1 MLSRREQYMSQIKFF
16 ALGGLGENGKNLYC
30 VEIDKKIIILDAGLK
45 HPSGD
50 LLGVDAIIPDISY
63 LESRKDDIVGVFISH
78 AHDKNIGALPMII
91 SALNP
96 SIYGT
101 NFAIAVLTDLLK
113 ENKMEP
119 DLNRLHIVDIAKPI
133 IFPDF
138 KIVYYSTTH
147 SVPESAGIGIITLDG
162 VIVYATDFTFDQNVG
177 NFYSTEFDK
186 LVSFQ
191 QLGVLALLCESSGA
205 LSIGHSTSDYNL
217 IYAIR
222 NTFSKAEGRIIVAMY
237 STEIAHI
244 QRIINEALKLN
255 KRISIIGRRAQRLVD
270 IGETMGYIQI
280 PPDKLVNLKYMD
292 ENNNNEL
299 NDVVFL
305 VTGERHEPFFMLQR
319 MCKGYDRL
327 LKLNFQDT
335 VLMMCLPVVGT
346 EKIAAKTYDA
356 LYRLE
361 ARVVKLDKKILPPY
375 HASMEDLKLMYSL
388 VKPKYLIPI
397 NGEYR
402 NQLAQHDLAIDYGF
416 TEDRIVVIDNGE
428 VVTFENGELA
438 MKHDTVMNG
447 SIMVDGNF
455 DSDINDTVLK
465 ERELLSE
472 DGFLLII
479 ANIDARE
486 RVMFNKPEIVSRGF
500 MYMRDNEE
508 VINRIEEIYANITKK
523 QFANRYID
531 WRIYKDS
538 IRDEVQRYLYKETH
552 RKPVVIPVIIDTQS
566 DKICK
571 VI

>member
-1 MLSRREQYMSQIKFF
+1 MSQIKFY

-30 VEIDKKIIILDAGLK
+30 VEIEKRIIVLDAGLK
-45 HPSGD
+45 HPSGE
-50 LLGVDAIIPDISY
+50 LLGVDAVVPDISY

-78 AHDKNIGALPMII
+78 AHDKNIGALPMVIASI
-91 SALNP
+91 NP
-96 SIYGT
+96 HVYGT
-101 NFAIAVLTDLLK
+101 RYAIAVLKDLMK
-113 ENKMEP
+113 ENKIESDQDRMHVISTDTPLE
-119 DLNRLHIVDIAKPI
+119 
-133 IFPDF
+133 FPDF
-138 KIVYYSTTH
+138 KIVFYATTH
-147 SVPESAGIGIITLDG
+147 SIPESCGIGILTKDG
-162 VIVYATDFTFDQNVG
+162 AIVYATDFTFDQNVG
-177 NFYSTEFDK
+177 NFYSTEFQK
-186 LVSFQ
+186 LAQFREY
-191 QLGVLALLCESSGA
+191 GVLALLCESSGA
-205 LSIGHSTSDYNL
+205 QTIGHSTSDYNL

-270 IGETMGYIQI
+270 IAEKMGYIQI
-280 PPDKLVNLKYMD
+280 PEDRLVNLKYLD
-292 ENNNNEL
+292 ETNNNEL
-299 NDVVFL
+299 TDCVFL

-319 MCKGYDRL
+319 MCKGFDRL
-327 LKLNFQDT
+327 LKLNARDT
-335 VLMMCLPVVGT
+335 VLMMCPPIVGT
-346 EKIAAKTYDA
+346 EKIAAKTYDS
-356 LYRLE
+356 LFRLE
-361 ARVVKLDKKILPPY
+361 ARVVKIDKKILPPS

-388 VKPKYLIPI
+388 LKPKYVIPI

-402 NQLAQHDLAIDYGF
+402 YQLAQHNLLLDYGYD
-416 TEDRIVVIDNGE
+416 EEHVILADDGE
-428 VVTFENGELA
+428 VISFEDGVVN

-455 DSDINDTVLK
+455 DSDINDTVIK

-486 RVMFNKPEIVSRGF
+486 RVMFNEPEIVSRGF
-500 MYMRDNEE
+500 MYMKDNEE
-508 VINRIEEIYANITKK
+508 VVKKIEEIYRDITKK

-531 WRIYKDS
+531 WRVYKDS
-538 IRDEVQRYLYKETH
+538 IRDEVQRYLYKETK

>member
-1 MLSRREQYMSQIKFF
+1 MSQIKFF

-30 VEIDKKIIILDAGLK
+30 VEIDKKIIVLDAGLK

-50 LLGVDAIIPDISY
+50 LLGVDAVIPDISY
-63 LESRKDDIVGVFISH
+63 LESRKEDIVGVFISH

-96 SIYGT
+96 PIYGT
-101 NFAIAVLTDLLK
+101 NFAIAVLKDLLK

-119 DLNRLHIVDIAKPI
+119 DLNQLHIVDIAKPI
-133 IFPDF
+133 LFPTF
-138 KIVYYSTTH
+138 KIIYYSTTH
-147 SVPESAGIGIITLDG
+147 SVPESAGIGILTSDG

-186 LVSFQ
+186 LVHFQ

-222 NTFSKAEGRIIVAMY
+222 NTFTKAEGRIIVAMY

-280 PPDKLVNLKYMD
+280 PADKLVNLKYID
-292 ENNNNEL
+292 ESNNNEFD
-299 NDVVFL
+299 DVVFL

-327 LKLNFQDT
+327 LKLNYKDT
-335 VLMMCLPVVGT
+335 VLMMCPPVVGT

-356 LYRLE
+356 LFRLE
-361 ARVVKLDKKILPPY
+361 ARVVKFDKKILPPY

-416 TEDRIVVIDNGE
+416 SEDHVVLIDNGE

-486 RVMFNKPEIVSRGF
+486 RVMFNQPEIVSRGF

-508 VINRIEEIYANITKK
+508 VINKIEEIYSNITKK

-538 IRDEVQRYLYKETH
+538 IRDEVQRYLYKETK

>member
-1 MLSRREQYMSQIKFF
+1 MSQIKFF

-508 VINRIEEIYANITKK
+508 VINKIEEIYANITKK

>member
-1 MLSRREQYMSQIKFF
+1 MSQIKFF

-552 RKPVVIPVIIDTQS
+552 RKPVV
-566 DKICK
+566 
-571 VI
+571 

>member
-1 MLSRREQYMSQIKFF
+1 MPTRKELYMSQIKFF

-30 VEIDKKIIILDAGLK
+30 VEIDKKIIVLDAGLK

-50 LLGVDAIIPDISY
+50 LLGVDAVIPDISY
-63 LESRKDDIVGVFISH
+63 LESRKEDIVGVFISH

-96 SIYGT
+96 PIYGT
-101 NFAIAVLTDLLK
+101 NFAIAVLKDLLK

-119 DLNRLHIVDIAKPI
+119 DLNQLHIVDIAKPI
-133 IFPDF
+133 LFPTF
-138 KIVYYSTTH
+138 KIIYYSTTH
-147 SVPESAGIGIITLDG
+147 SVPESAGIGILTSDG

-186 LVSFQ
+186 LVHFQ

-222 NTFSKAEGRIIVAMY
+222 NTFTKAEGRIIVAMY

-280 PPDKLVNLKYMD
+280 PADKLVNLKYID
-292 ENNNNEL
+292 ESNNNEFD
-299 NDVVFL
+299 DVVFL

-327 LKLNFQDT
+327 LKLNYKDT
-335 VLMMCLPVVGT
+335 VLMMCPPVVGT

-356 LYRLE
+356 LFRLE
-361 ARVVKLDKKILPPY
+361 ARVVKFDKKILPPY

-416 TEDRIVVIDNGE
+416 SEDHVVLIDNGE

-486 RVMFNKPEIVSRGF
+486 RVMFNQPEIVSRGF

-508 VINRIEEIYANITKK
+508 VINKIEEIYSNITKK

-538 IRDEVQRYLYKETH
+538 IRDEVQRYLYKETK

>member
-1 MLSRREQYMSQIKFF
+1 MSQIKFF

-438 MKHDTVMNG
+438 MKHDTVM
-447 SIMVDGNF
+447 
-455 DSDINDTVLK
+455 
-465 ERELLSE
+465 
-472 DGFLLII
+472 
-479 ANIDARE
+479 
-486 RVMFNKPEIVSRGF
+486 
-500 MYMRDNEE
+500 
-508 VINRIEEIYANITKK
+508 
-523 QFANRYID
+523 
-531 WRIYKDS
+531 
-538 IRDEVQRYLYKETH
+538 
-552 RKPVVIPVIIDTQS
+552 
-566 DKICK
+566 
-571 VI
+571 

>member
-1 MLSRREQYMSQIKFF
+1 MSQIKFF